1 MGEAAGQNS
10 TTLLLGSRKK
20 FAETYIKAAKTKRN
34 SLSFEEAEVLRERAD
49 AFLENAK
56 HCLTERTTCFSS
68 LSSSLMKSFLSLVAI
83 PFNFPR

>member
-20 FAETYIKAAKTKRN
+20 YAETYIKAAKTKRN

-56 HCLTERTTCFSS
+56 HLIHTGSYDLELQIKTLLDREDNMLLVS
-68 LSSSLMKSFLSLVAI
+68 LK
-83 PFNFPR
+83 